1 MILLQILHLAED
13 GCSFCAESKDTLIN
27 SKCQAPH
34 IADLITGQFLPEQYK
49 DIHELQGIMILF
61 YLKAFSPSNFCQNND
76 FYILGLITNLEQMTQ
91 GVPQAQRVFNEIFF
105 DSQLA

>member
-1 MILLQILHLAED
+1 MILIQILHLAED

-49 DIHELQGIMILF
+49 DIHELKGIMTLF
-61 YLKAFSPSNFCQNND
+61 Y
-76 FYILGLITNLEQMTQ
+76 
-91 GVPQAQRVFNEIFF
+91 
-105 DSQLA
+105 